1 MRDHDFCSRPNTDE
15 CVSEIGRILATGVCR
30 MQSRATILVD
40 TPDDKTFRDS
50 PPNCPGV
57 PDATRLTVHNR

>member
-15 CVSEIGRILATGVCR
+15 CVSEIARILATGVCR

-40 TPDDKTFRDS
+40 TPDDKTLRDS
-50 PPNCPGV
+50 PPNCLELS
-57 PDATRLTVHNR
+57 DATGLSVHNR